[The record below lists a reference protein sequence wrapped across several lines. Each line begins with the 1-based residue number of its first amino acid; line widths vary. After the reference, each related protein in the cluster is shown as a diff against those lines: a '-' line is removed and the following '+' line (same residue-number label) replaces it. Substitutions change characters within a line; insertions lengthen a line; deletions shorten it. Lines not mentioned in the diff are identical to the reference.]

1 MEWPWTDSAQSVSHR
16 WCIFPKQQ
24 LSLNV
29 RAIIYFYFYF
39 TSKLLFNAG
48 SWGKLVSMG
57 LQSYSIHLICLFQW
71 ETKALCF
78 AINQL
83 YFVSPVP
90 QFSVIHVNQ
99 KRGYFTVSPVPPRP
113 DRGSKLIAVLVE
125 LSQQAAR
132 WGRYFLGGEGGWR
145 PGS

>member
-1 MEWPWTDSAQSVSHR
+1 ME
-16 WCIFPKQQ
+16 
-24 LSLNV
+24 
-29 RAIIYFYFYF
+29 
-39 TSKLLFNAG
+39 
-48 SWGKLVSMG
+48 
-57 LQSYSIHLICLFQW
+57 LQSYSIHLIRLFQW

-99 KRGYFTVSPVPPRP
+99 KRGYFTVSPGPPCP

-132 WGRYFLGGEGGWR
+132 
-145 PGS
+145 